1 MTKSDDRK
9 ALTYRVCEL
18 FFKEEKKVSEIAELI
33 NREFRQDLTR
43 ESIYPLLATGRQH
56 GFVRL
61 VPPLDEQM
69 PRLLAEKFHH
79 DPKLMKVVDLCD
91 TPAVDAVAV
100 QAAEVVL
107 SLVKRLLRNGRKPVA
122 LGLGPGRATLEV
134 CRHLAEI
141 MRSDPDVPN
150 GCLRLHAITGG
161 GPAKH
166 PEFAPI
172 SFFNL
177 FPTRFVAECD
187 GLFSETLVTVRDFNR
202 LIKRA
207 DISQAFKQRDSI
219 DVVVTSRG
227 AVERRSRSVHPAP
240 HRRGNTLGGPEGQGM
255 AGQRAVSPLHGPG
268 AGGRGAER
276 PAGGDALRVVRFRG
290 NGAAKRQVRGPDRKE
305 LQHLPQPPSGG
316 LTTASGGARTQS
328 LESPRDG
335 RVGGPGDLEREH
347 GPARGGGDPCV
358 RPANPDGL
366 VPADN
371 PGVQLPRQ
379 NLRSVLRNCKHKLW
393 NMIVLMA
400 LLGLTVALQ
409 S

>member
-187 GLFSETLVTVRDFNR
+187 GLFSETLVTVRDFKR

-227 AVERRSRSVHPAP
+227 AVDDVHDLYTRLLTGEGIPLEVLKAKGWLGNVQYRPYTAQGPAAEEP
-240 HRRGNTLGGPEGQGM
+240 KDL
-255 AGQRAVSPLHGPG
+255 RAVTLFELSDFVEMARRKDKYVVLIARSCSICHNPQ
-268 AGGRGAER
+268 AA
-276 PAGGDALRVVRFRG
+276 ALRPLLEV
-290 NGAAKRQVRGPDRKE
+290 PE
-305 LQHLPQPPSGG
+305 LKVWSHLVMDVSVAQAILSEN
-316 LTTASGGARTQS
+316 T
-328 LESPRDG
+328 
-335 RVGGPGDLEREH
+335 
-347 GPARGGGDPCV
+347 V
-358 RPANPDGL
+358 RPEEAET
-366 VPADN
+366 PA
-371 PGVQLPRQ
+371 
-379 NLRSVLRNCKHKLW
+379 
-393 NMIVLMA
+393 
-400 LLGLTVALQ
+400 
-409 S
+409 